1 MVVRKSSLIS
11 FFILSTKSVLTNVL
25 ILVSSYLLVLLSV
38 ILRVNVGKTKLRHD
52 MSYIWQAEI
61 MWTGNPFQRAGVAAL
76 KALSRPGLTLYLT
89 LLVRHTSRERSH

>member
-38 ILRVNVGKTKLRHD
+38 ILRVNVGKTKLRH
-52 MSYIWQAEI
+52 
-61 MWTGNPFQRAGVAAL
+61 V
-76 KALSRPGLTLYLT
+76 LYLAGRNY
-89 LLVRHTSRERSH
+89 VDR